1 MKLTFLSN
9 YFSHHQKYICGHWH
23 RLTDGKFTFVANE
36 EFSLE
41 RQKMGW
47 SQDSETEFVV
57 YSQSESSDRIN
68 SLVNDSDV
76 VILGS
81 APLSM
86 VKERL
91 SSKKTVIKYSER
103 VFKSG
108 YNPLKWPARLITY
121 YKNYGQ
127 YKSMYLL
134 CASAYTAVDYAIHGT
149 FRNKAYKWGYF
160 PETQHYDVAELMKNK
175 KRNKILWCGRF
186 IDWKHP
192 EDALYVASRL
202 NKEGYEFSLD
212 MIGTGE
218 LQEKLER
225 EIKEQNLSDSVRIL
239 GSMTPQQ
246 VRSHMETAGVYLF
259 TSDFNEGW
267 GAVLNESMNS
277 GCAVVAN
284 HAIGSVPY
292 LLKNKENGLIYHN
305 DDKEGLYKK
314 VKFLLDN
321 PHYAEDIGKNAYMT
335 IVNLW
340 NAEVAAERFIRFCDE
355 IEKKG
360 RCDLYEDGPCSK
372 AGIIRN
378 NWFKDKN

>member
-9 YFSHHQKYICGHWH
+9 YYSHHQKYICSHWH
-23 RLTDGKFTFVANE
+23 RLTKGNFTFVATE
-36 EFSLE
+36 EFSQE
-41 RQKMGW
+41 RKNMGW
-47 SQDSETEFVV
+47 NQDSNTEFVV
-57 YSQSESSDRIN
+57 SSQSEPAEKIN
-68 SLVNDSDV
+68 TLVNESDF

-81 APLSM
+81 APLAM
-86 VKERL
+86 VNERL
-91 SSKKTVIKYSER
+91 NSGKNVIKYSER

-121 YKNYGQ
+121 YKNYGR

-160 PETQHYDVAELMKNK
+160 PETQHYNVAELMKNK
-175 KRNKILWCGRF
+175 NRNKILWCGRF

-192 EDALYVASRL
+192 EDALYVASKL
-202 NKEGYEFSLD
+202 KSDGFDFTLE
-212 MIGTGE
+212 MIGAGE
-218 LQEKLER
+218 LQNVLESQ
-225 EIKEQNLSDSVRIL
+225 IKELNLSDSVRIL
-239 GSMTPQQ
+239 GSMSPQE
-246 VRSHMETAGVYLF
+246 VRMHMETAGIYLF

-292 LLKNKENGLIYHN
+292 LLKNKENGLIYKN
-305 DDKEGLYKK
+305 KDKESLYKK
-314 VKFLLDN
+314 VKSLLVN
-321 PHYAEDIGKNAYMT
+321 PDYAEELGINAYET

-340 NAEVAAERFIRFCDE
+340 NAEVAAERFLRFCDE
-355 IEKKG
+355 ISEKG
-360 RCDLYEDGPCSK
+360 TCDLFAEGPCSRAEVIK
-372 AGIIRN
+372 N
-378 NWFKDKN
+378 NWFKD